1 MWSYQRV
8 SYTDMHIHTW
18 SYMSI
23 HWCHSFMNTRNRCIG
38 PISVGVAGGPCTKH
52 QLLSSLRANPFYP
65 PLRCLGLGA
74 ALSHHT
80 ITGWWTDDPTKPTS
94 VDVSSNPSLKDRL
107 HSVQSSLFGGDM
119 SFFTKER
126 TMVFIK
132 IPGFT
137 SISPWFSHHFT
148 WIWRSQSTKLSK
160 KKAGCCDPETS
171 KISDF
176 SVNHLQP
183 IQKYPEMVKH
193 FGFFW

>member
-1 MWSYQRV
+1 
-8 SYTDMHIHTW
+8 
-18 SYMSI
+18 
-23 HWCHSFMNTRNRCIG
+23 MNTRNRCIG

-119 SFFTKER
+119 SFFYQRKNH
-126 TMVFIK
+126 
-132 IPGFT
+132 GFHQN
-137 SISPWFSHHFT
+137 SRIHLHFT
-148 WIWRSQSTKLSK
+148 MIFPPFYLDLTEPVHQAEQ

>member
-38 PISVGVAGGPCTKH
+38 PKGRCCWGTLHQASTPVIAEGQSVLPSFEVLGTWGRIIPSCDHRMVDWW
-52 QLLSSLRANPFYP
+52 PF
-65 PLRCLGLGA
+65 
-74 ALSHHT
+74 S
-80 ITGWWTDDPTKPTS
+80 KPTS
-94 VDVSSNPSLKDRL
+94 VDVGSNPSLKDRL

-132 IPGFT
+132 LPGFT

-148 WIWRSQSTKLSK
+148 WIWRSQSTFKLS
-160 KKAGCCDPETS
+160 
-171 KISDF
+171 
-176 SVNHLQP
+176 H
-183 IQKYPEMVKH
+183 QKLVAAIH
-193 FGFFW
+193 FDGKSRIFRC